1 MESPIAPRKIGKM
14 ARSLDAAQQD
24 ELLRR
29 AAGGD
34 KGSQERLVEAFM
46 PTVARL
52 AAARGEQG
60 MEIGDLVQEGCIGL
74 IEAIRTFS
82 VSGEPDFG
90 RFAEV
95 HIGAQLTAAIE
106 AEAAA
111 AREAQLL
118 VTASADYDRVEMLL
132 RRELHRVPTEVEMAR
147 KLEWTVDRTR
157 YVAQVVTEARR
168 RHDEELLA
176 YIDPEALVIEGEVEA
191 EIDPNLN

>member
-1 MESPIAPRKIGKM
+1 M
-14 ARSLDAAQQD
+14 AKSLDSAQQD

-29 AAGGD
+29 AGGGD
-34 KGSQERLVEAFM
+34 KASQDRLVEALL
-46 PTVARL
+46 PTVVRL

-74 IEAIRTFS
+74 IQAIRTFS
-82 VSGEPDFG
+82 ASGEPDFR

-95 HIGAQLTAAIE
+95 HIAAQLTAAID

-132 RRELHRVPTEVEMAR
+132 RRELHRVPTEVEMAQ
-147 KLEWTVDRTR
+147 KLEWTVERTR

-176 YIDPEALVIEGEVEA
+176 YIDPETLVIEGEVEA

>member
-1 MESPIAPRKIGKM
+1 M
-14 ARSLDAAQQD
+14 AKSLDSAQQD

-29 AAGGD
+29 AGGGD
-34 KGSQERLVEAFM
+34 KASLDRLVEALM
-46 PTVARL
+46 PTVVRL
-52 AAARGEQG
+52 AAARGEQS

-82 VSGEPDFG
+82 ASGEPDFK

-95 HIGAQLTAAIE
+95 HIAAQLTAAID

-132 RRELHRVPTEVEMAR
+132 RRELHRVPTEVEIAR
-147 KLEWTVDRTR
+147 KLEWTVERTR

-176 YIDPEALVIEGEVEA
+176 YIDPEALVIESEVEA

>member
-1 MESPIAPRKIGKM
+1 M
-14 ARSLDAAQQD
+14 ARSLDAAEQD

-29 AAGGD
+29 AAEGD
-34 KGSQERLVEAFM
+34 KGSQERLVEAFL

-60 MEIGDLVQEGCIGL
+60 LPVGDLVQEGCLGL
-74 IEAIRTFS
+74 IEAIRTFKG
-82 VSGEPDFG
+82 SGESDFS

-95 HIGAQLTAAIE
+95 HIAAQLTNAIE

-111 AREAQLL
+111 VREATQL
-118 VTASADYDRVEMLL
+118 VTAAEDYDRVELAL
-132 RRELHRVPTEVEMAR
+132 RGELHRAPTEVEMAR
-147 KLEWTVDRTR
+147 KLEWTVERTQ

-176 YIDPEALVIEGEVEA
+176 YIDPEAVVIEGEVEA
-191 EIDPNLN
+191 EIDPSLN